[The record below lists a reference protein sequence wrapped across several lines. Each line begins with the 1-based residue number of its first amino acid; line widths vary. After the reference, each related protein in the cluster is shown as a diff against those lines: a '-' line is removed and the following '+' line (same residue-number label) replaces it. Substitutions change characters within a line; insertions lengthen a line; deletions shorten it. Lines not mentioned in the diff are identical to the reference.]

1 MVTGAP
7 FASATTA
14 LTCCMYELL
23 QAGVSNHLTPA
34 VGNAVRPASLAG
46 DGPCWSHIEQVSI
59 SDRDPPSDDSS
70 ISDRAHFVTDLR
82 GSPTAGLAA
91 LDPPSDH
98 SSISD
103 RAHFVTDLRGS
114 PTAGLA

>member
-23 QAGVSNHLTPA
+23 QAGAPNHPTRRWEMQYGPPPSRETGRA
-34 VGNAVRPASLAG
+34 VQTLN
-46 DGPCWSHIEQVSI
+46 VSI
-59 SDRDPPSDDSS
+59 SDRAD
-70 ISDRAHFVTDLR
+70 FVTDLR
-82 GSPTAGLAA
+82 GSPSAGLAA
-91 LDPPSDH
+91 LGPPSDH

-103 RAHFVTDLRGS
+103 RARGRRQPGLR
-114 PTAGLA
+114 PP